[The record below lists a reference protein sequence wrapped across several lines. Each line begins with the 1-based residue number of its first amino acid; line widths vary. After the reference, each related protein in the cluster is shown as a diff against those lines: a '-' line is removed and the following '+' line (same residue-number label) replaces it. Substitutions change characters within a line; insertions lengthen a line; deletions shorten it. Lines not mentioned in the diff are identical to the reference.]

1 MEKMIN
7 QYLTNDMVEPLLLS
21 GDSLQLLKKIP
32 SDSVDCCMTSPPYW
46 QKREYA
52 NGGIGL

>member
-7 QYLTNDMVEPLLLS
+7 QYLANDMVEPLLLS
-21 GDSLQLLKKIP
+21 GDSLQVLIKIP
-32 SDSVDCCMTSPPYW
+32 SDSVDCSMTSPPYW